1 MKHLAPI
8 IILLLVFFL
17 VHAQDGSTTPKVYR
31 ASLTQ
36 YGTDHPIANEFENTL
51 GCKMLWS
58 REISGAYRGEC
69 QNGFPPYRTYITNE
83 RVWQR
88 QYLDADGT
96 NALMII
102 RSDASNI
109 SINQVASMGDDT
121 PADGFIN
128 IGIEVYVYE

>member
-1 MKHLAPI
+1 MRKIAPI
-8 IILLLVFFL
+8 LILLAAFL
-17 VHAQDGSTTPKVYR
+17 FVHAQDGKTVKVYR

-36 YGTDHPIANEFENTL
+36 YETNHPIANEFENTL
-51 GCKMLWS
+51 GCKMLWT
-58 REISGAYRGEC
+58 REISGTYKGEC
-69 QNGFPPYRTYITNE
+69 LNGFPAYRTYITNE

-109 SINQVASMGDDT
+109 AINQVTSMGDDT

-128 IGIEVYVYE
+128 IGIEIYVYE